1 MTKSQLW
8 AALWMAALISEL
20 LVFNFDSLLIL
31 SLYHNGIKA
40 LEAEALLQERK
51 LSQLFFP
58 QYPLLIKSHIILRT
72 AYSLILAFHCSC
84 LKPSSWHT
92 FLTPLMN
99 KGLLWVLS
107 SVIQF
112 SSLYSPSPW
121 ICWIWISVCTSPL
134 SIFQPPQPHSL
145 WLPPD
150 SVKDD
155 KENNKPSIYVI
166 SCNMMFSQCRG
177 CEQDCSNT
185 TATCMQSLAVQI
197 WFMEHHQP
205 LLLLY
210 STAFFPYTCCMD
222 WLHNLFTL
230 WQILN
235 RKHQTIE

>member
-40 LEAEALLQERK
+40 LEAEAQATRAEIIPNFF
-51 LSQLFFP
+51 LSQYL
-58 QYPLLIKSHIILRT
+58 LLIKSHIILRT

-99 KGLLWVLS
+99 KGLLWDLC

-121 ICWIWISVCTSPL
+121 ICWIWISVCTSQL

-166 SCNMMFSQCRG
+166 SCNMMFSQWLWGRTAATRQPHACKAWLYRF
-177 CEQDCSNT
+177 DLWNT
-185 TATCMQSLAVQI
+185 ISPHIHYYYCTQL
-197 WFMEHHQP
+197 H
-205 LLLLY
+205 
-210 STAFFPYTCCMD
+210 FFP
-222 WLHNLFTL
+222 TL
-230 WQILN
+230 AAWIDC
-235 RKHQTIE
+235 TIYLLCDRF